1 MKKVSYALL
10 LCGGLFAVNGF
21 ANENTTDDTVLTE
34 EEVIVIDCD
43 ASPTLPECVD
53 DSTDVEVAE
62 ETAEEVSEETTD
74 ATEEIGEEAMI
85 DCGETPDVAECSDV
99 ELSEEE
105 LETLE
110 EAVTQ

>member
-43 ASPTLPECVD
+43 ASPTLPECSG
-53 DSTDVEVAE
+53 DSTDVDT
-62 ETAEEVSEETTD
+62 TADSADAVPEDAVD
-74 ATEEIGEEAMI
+74 ATEGSDEGLI
-85 DCGETPDVAECSDV
+85 DCVETPDAAECSDTAEGV
-99 ELSEEE
+99 SEEA
-105 LETLE
+105 L
-110 EAVTQ
+110 TQ